1 MVARGLRMFWKFM
14 VNKPAYTRPQG
25 RIPVDRM
32 TRSGLAVAADRT
44 LWRLGH
50 STVLMKL
57 QGAFWL
63 TDPVFAQRA
72 SPLWFA
78 GPKRFHEAPI
88 SIKDLPAIKAV
99 ILSHDHYDHLDR
111 RAIRK
116 LARKVEWFIAPRG
129 VGEILERWGVEAAK
143 IRELEWWQQT
153 SIDGVR
159 LTATPAQHFSGRSLW
174 NRNQTLWT
182 SWVIEDAG
190 FRIFYGG
197 DSGYF
202 EGFRE
207 IGARLGPFDVTL
219 VENGAYNVNWPVVHM
234 QPEET
239 AQAHT
244 DLRGRWL
251 VPIHNGTF
259 DLAQHAWTEPM
270 ERIQELAERDGL
282 HVCTPRFGEVVRLDA
297 MTRGERWWRTVDP
310 EGGFAES
317 RSHGEIAPQ
326 SQRAAVEEIR

>member
-1 MVARGLRMFWKFM
+1 MFWKFM
-14 VNKPAYTRPQG
+14 VNKPPHTRPQG

-32 TRSGLAVAADRT
+32 TRSGLRAAPDRT

-63 TDPVFAQRA
+63 TDPVFAKRA

-78 GPKRFHEAPI
+78 GPKRFHAAPI
-88 SIKDLPAIKAV
+88 SIKELPPIKAV

-129 VGEILERWGVEAAK
+129 VGEILERWGVDPAK

-153 SIDGVR
+153 GIDGVR

-174 NRNQTLWT
+174 NRNQTLWA

-202 EGFRE
+202 DGFMR
-207 IGARLGPFDVTL
+207 IGEKYGPFDVAL

-239 AQAHT
+239 AQAHL

-251 VPIHNGTF
+251 LPIHNGTF

-270 ERIQELAERDGL
+270 ERIQGLAERDGL
-282 HVCTPRFGEVVRLDA
+282 NVCTPRFGEAVRLDA
-297 MTRGERWWRTVDP
+297 MTRGVCWWRAVDP
-310 EGGFAES
+310 DGGFAEA
-317 RSHGEIAPQ
+317 RSNGEIAPQ
-326 SQRAAVEEIR
+326 SQRPAVEEVN